1 MIRYNFKLQLH
12 DDYTEK
18 DDHYEHTPDDYID
31 HHQKHQSDE
40 LSEEISIEFYCLVS
54 ETDSN
59 KNFGK
64 RWILVKIQSY
74 DLDY

>member
-1 MIRYNFKLQLH
+1 MMIRYNFKSQLH

-59 KNFGK
+59 KKLWQTLNTRK
-64 RWILVKIQSY
+64 NPII
-74 DLDY
+74 